1 MKHYH
6 LECIVCGKIIED
18 DSGMVLNCS
27 CPGSSNGLLQTV
39 YAKKQLELLPLPGIF
54 KYSNWLP
61 VNITSLDKFAE
72 SNIHPLSIQNEKLGT
87 YIGLN
92 NLTLI
97 FNGYWPEKCA
107 HYKTCTFKELEAL
120 TVLGR
125 INQQEGETLVIS
137 SAGNT
142 ARAFYHYC
150 TLYNI
155 QVVLIVP
162 KSGLSELW
170 TTLPNSNSVS
180 LITLDDNQDYTD
192 ANEIGERINEIRGF
206 YIEGGVRNVA
216 RRDGLGTVLLAGVHE
231 TGSLPSHYFQA
242 IGSGTGAIAIWEMSK
257 RLRNDGRFGSCLP
270 KLHLAQN
277 KPFVPIT
284 NAWNNSKTVIKPL
297 VGRKIKNQISKLYA
311 PVLSNRNPPYSIKGG
326 LYHAL
331 KDTNGQMYS
340 ISKANAESAA
350 NLFYKMYNTV
360 LDPAAAVA
368 LASLIKA
375 AQHKTITKDDHVYL
389 NLTGGGINNLN
400 KQKTRFIKP
409 DAIIHNKDITQQKL
423 SNLLKKTIQTKQ
435 KVKL

>member
-1 MKHYH
+1 M
-6 LECIVCGKIIED
+6 
-18 DSGMVLNCS
+18 
-27 CPGSSNGLLQTV
+27 
-39 YAKKQLELLPLPGIF
+39 
-54 KYSNWLP
+54 
-61 VNITSLDKFAE
+61 
-72 SNIHPLSIQNEKLGT
+72 
-87 YIGLN
+87 
-92 NLTLI
+92 
-97 FNGYWPEKCA
+97 
-107 HYKTCTFKELEAL
+107 
-120 TVLGR
+120 
-125 INQQEGETLVIS
+125 
-137 SAGNT
+137 
-142 ARAFYHYC
+142 
-150 TLYNI
+150 
-155 QVVLIVP
+155 P

-231 TGSLPSHYFQA
+231 TGSLPNHYFQA

-257 RLRNDGRFGSCLP
+257 RLRNDGRFGTCLP

-284 NAWNNSKTVIKPL
+284 NAWNNKKTLIKPL
-297 VGRKIKNQISKLYA
+297 SGKKINSQISNLYA

-350 NLFYKMYNTV
+350 KLFYKIYNTV

-368 LASLIKA
+368 LASLVKA
-375 AQHKTITKDDHVYL
+375 AHLKTINKDEHVYL
-389 NLTGGGINNLN
+389 NLTGGGINNVN
-400 KQKTRFIKP
+400 KQKMRFIKP
-409 DAIIHNKDITQQKL
+409 DAIINNKDITQKRL
-423 SNLLKKTIQTKQ
+423 STLLEKTIQTKK
-435 KVKL
+435 KVRL